1 MDYSKYDKYLC
12 FYKSTVKVDADYG
25 TPMGEELAQIHEAL
39 GRVIFAKAQEYNV
52 QEQEKASCVIKVP
65 WHPNIRTA
73 THVEIRDFY
82 CTEIYSIEL
91 QQMPFNDGELEL
103 KCVKHKVLR

>member
-12 FYKSTVKVDADYG
+12 FYKG
-25 TPMGEELAQIHEAL
+25 TTKLDLDFGTAVEQVMERVHEAL

-52 QEQEKASCVIKVP
+52 KEQEVQSCVIKVP
-65 WHPNIRTA
+65 WHPVIKYC

-82 CTEIYSIEL
+82 GVDIYSIEL
-91 QQMPFNDGELEL
+91 QQMPFDGELEL
-103 KCVKHKVLR
+103 KCVKHTVLR